1 MDGKLVP
8 WADAT
13 VHVLTHGLHY
23 GTGAFEGLR
32 TYETDDGPAV
42 FRLVDH
48 IKRLELS
55 TKALGIPFEYSIDTI
70 VDACTEVVRVNNL
83 SSCYIRPIVFFGT
96 GAMGL
101 NPAGADVHVAIA
113 AWEWGAYLGDEGL
126 EKGIRVAVSSW
137 RRIGHEANMPN
148 TKGTGAYINSVLAK
162 TAAVRA
168 GYDEAILLNTSG
180 LVAEGS
186 GENIFAVRDGILYT
200 PPTAAGALGGITQDS
215 VRTMLTDEGYE
226 IRDFALSRTDLYYA
240 DELFFTGTASEI
252 TPIRS
257 VDRLEIG
264 GGGVGPITET
274 LQKEYLGIATGE
286 RPDRYGWLE
295 PIEHP
300 ASEVVL

>member
-1 MDGKLVP
+1 MQATEHIWMDGKLVP

-180 LVAEGS
+180 LVVEGS

-200 PPTAAGALGGITQDS
+200 PPTAAGALAGITQDS
-215 VRTMLTDEGYE
+215 VRTILTDEGYE

-240 DELFFTGTASEI
+240 DELFFTGTAAEV
-252 TPIRS
+252 TPIRE
-257 VDRLEIG
+257 VDDRPVG
-264 GGGVGPITET
+264 DGTPGPITRTAQALFMET
-274 LQKEYLGIATGE
+274 VSGKNERYSDWLQY
-286 RPDRYGWLE
+286 
-295 PIEHP
+295 
-300 ASEVVL
+300 V

>member
-1 MDGKLVP
+1 MQATEHIWMDGKLVP

-48 IKRLELS
+48 IKRLERS

-83 SSCYIRPIVFFGT
+83 SSCYIRPIVFFGS

-240 DELFFTGTASEI
+240 DELFFTGTAAEV
-252 TPIRS
+252 TPIRE
-257 VDRLEIG
+257 VDDRPVG
-264 GGGVGPITET
+264 DGTPGPITRTAQALFMET
-274 LQKEYLGIATGE
+274 VSGKNERYSDWLQY
-286 RPDRYGWLE
+286 
-295 PIEHP
+295 
-300 ASEVVL
+300 V

>member
-1 MDGKLVP
+1 MQATEHIWMDGKLVP

-48 IKRLELS
+48 IKRLERS

-83 SSCYIRPIVFFGT
+83 SSCYIRPIVFFGS

-180 LVAEGS
+180 LVVEGS

-200 PPTAAGALGGITQDS
+200 PPTAAGALAGITQDS
-215 VRTMLTDEGYE
+215 VRTILTDEGYE
-226 IRDFALSRTDLYYA
+226 IRDVSLSRTDLYYA
-240 DELFFTGTASEI
+240 DELFFTGTAAEV
-252 TPIRS
+252 TPIRE
-257 VDRLEIG
+257 VDDRPVG
-264 GGGVGPITET
+264 DGTPGPITRTAQALFMET
-274 LQKEYLGIATGE
+274 VSGKNERYSDWLQY
-286 RPDRYGWLE
+286 
-295 PIEHP
+295 
-300 ASEVVL
+300 V

>member
-1 MDGKLVP
+1 MQATEHIWMDGKLVP

-48 IKRLELS
+48 IKRLERS

-83 SSCYIRPIVFFGT
+83 SSCYIRPIVFFGS

-180 LVAEGS
+180 LVVEGS
-186 GENIFAVRDGILYT
+186 GENIFVVRDGILYT
-200 PPTAAGALGGITQDS
+200 PPTAAGALAGITQDS
-215 VRTMLTDEGYE
+215 VRTILTDEGYE
-226 IRDFALSRTDLYYA
+226 IRDVSLSRTDLYYA
-240 DELFFTGTASEI
+240 DELFFTGTAAEV
-252 TPIRS
+252 TPIRE
-257 VDRLEIG
+257 VDDRPVG
-264 GGGVGPITET
+264 DGTPGPITRTAQALFMET
-274 LQKEYLGIATGE
+274 VSGKNERYSDWLQY
-286 RPDRYGWLE
+286 
-295 PIEHP
+295 
-300 ASEVVL
+300 V

>member
-1 MDGKLVP
+1 MQATEHIWMDGKLVP

-83 SSCYIRPIVFFGT
+83 SSCYIRPIVFFGS

-180 LVAEGS
+180 LVVEGS

-200 PPTAAGALGGITQDS
+200 PPTAAGALAGITQDS
-215 VRTMLTDEGYE
+215 VRTILTDEGYE
-226 IRDFALSRTDLYYA
+226 IRDVSLSRTDLYYA
-240 DELFFTGTASEI
+240 DELFFTGTAAEV
-252 TPIRS
+252 TPIRE
-257 VDRLEIG
+257 VDDRPVG
-264 GGGVGPITET
+264 DGTPGPITRTAQALFMET
-274 LQKEYLGIATGE
+274 VSGKNERYSDWLQY
-286 RPDRYGWLE
+286 
-295 PIEHP
+295 
-300 ASEVVL
+300 V

>member
-1 MDGKLVP
+1 MQATEHIWMDGKLVP

-83 SSCYIRPIVFFGT
+83 SSCYIRPIVFFGS

-180 LVAEGS
+180 LVVEGS

-240 DELFFTGTASEI
+240 DELFFTGTAAEV
-252 TPIRS
+252 TPIRE
-257 VDRLEIG
+257 VDDRPVG
-264 GGGVGPITET
+264 DGTPGPITRTAQALFMET
-274 LQKEYLGIATGE
+274 VSGKNERYSDWLQY
-286 RPDRYGWLE
+286 
-295 PIEHP
+295 
-300 ASEVVL
+300 V

>member
-1 MDGKLVP
+1 MQATEHIWMDGRLVP

-48 IKRLELS
+48 IKRLERS
-55 TKALGIPFEYSIDTI
+55 TKALGIPFEYSVDTI

-83 SSCYIRPIVFFGT
+83 SSCYIRPIVFFGS

-137 RRIGHEANMPN
+137 RRIGHEANMPDA
-148 TKGTGAYINSVLAK
+148 KGTGAYINSVLAK

-226 IRDFALSRTDLYYA
+226 IRDAALSRTDLYYA
-240 DELFFTGTASEI
+240 DELFFTGTAAEV
-252 TPIRS
+252 TPIRE
-257 VDRLEIG
+257 VDDRP
-264 GGGVGPITET
+264 VGDGTPGPVTRTAQALFMET
-274 LQKEYLGIATGE
+274 VSGRNERYSDWLQY
-286 RPDRYGWLE
+286 
-295 PIEHP
+295 
-300 ASEVVL
+300 V